1 MRAYIPP
8 NFDDDG
14 GFFWGLVKK
23 RNAVEAGV
31 YLGILYILFKLFI
44 NIFSPLFVISV
55 FLILGFAGSFFLLA
69 GFDGRS
75 LTEIVM
81 INLKYRRSKC
91 VATLRKPS
99 IRR

>member
-31 YLGILYILFKLFI
+31 YLGILYILFKIFI

-69 GFDGRS
+69 GFDGRRTVLS
-75 LTEIVM
+75 YIDRFAAGM
-81 INLKYRRSKC
+81 
-91 VATLRKPS
+91 RKNDTSAGYCPLS
-99 IRR
+99 E